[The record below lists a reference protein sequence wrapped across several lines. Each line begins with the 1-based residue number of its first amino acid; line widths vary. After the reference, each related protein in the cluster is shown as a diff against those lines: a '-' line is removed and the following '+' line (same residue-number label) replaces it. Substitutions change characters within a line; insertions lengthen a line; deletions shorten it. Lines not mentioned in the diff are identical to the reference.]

1 MNVASGGRFAL
12 IMMIGVMALGVVFV
26 ASLVTGFADVS
37 PQIVWSIRAPRVV
50 LTLVVG
56 AGLAVA
62 GGLLQGVF
70 GNPLAA
76 PSIVGVS
83 ASGAAGA
90 SIGAALGVPFNS
102 IPLAFMGVMIAGV
115 GLIVV
120 RAIASRDGK
129 VNSTALLLGGVAISF
144 FSLALVLLA
153 TPFVNREAGRSF
165 SFWANGSFA
174 LATWSGVIAVA
185 PLVIVGLVIAFGIA
199 SRVDPLSLGSI
210 AARALGVDADR
221 VTQFALVAV
230 VLLVAPGVTVV
241 GIIAFVGLVVP
252 HALRFFLGP
261 RNTFLLPA
269 SAVFGAL
276 LVASADFIS
285 RNMLA
290 PAEIPVGAV
299 TSLVGAPVF
308 LVLLHQMVRR
318 GVVST

>member
-1 MNVASGGRFAL
+1 MCLSGPLRAHHDDRCHGSGRCFRR
-12 IMMIGVMALGVVFV
+12 VFYD
-26 ASLVTGFADVS
+26 GFADVS
-37 PQIVWSIRAPRVV
+37 PQIVWRVRAPRVTV
-50 LTLVVG
+50 PCRRG
-56 AGLAVA
+56 GSAVA
-62 GGLLQGVF
+62 GGLSRGLWEL
-70 GNPLAA
+70 PLA

-90 SIGAALGVPFNS
+90 SIGAALGIPFNS

-120 RAIASRDGK
+120 RAIASRDGQ
-129 VNSTALLLGGVAISF
+129 VHSTALLLGGVAISF

-153 TPFVNREAGRSF
+153 SPFVNREAGRSF
-165 SFWANGSFA
+165 SFWTNGSFA
-174 LATWSGVIAVA
+174 LATWSGVVAVA
-185 PLVIVGLVIAFGIA
+185 PLVIVGLVIAFRIA
-199 SRVDPLSLGSI
+199 SRVDPLSLGSV

-221 VTQFALVAV
+221 VTQYALVAV

-241 GIIAFVGLVVP
+241 GVIAFVGLVVP
-252 HALRFFLGP
+252 HALRLFLGP

-269 SAVFGAL
+269 SAVFGGL

-299 TSLVGAPVF
+299 TALVGAPVF
-308 LVLLHQMVRR
+308 LVLLRQMVRR
-318 GVVST
+318 GVMST